1 MPIERVVPNVSKI
14 RDIDVNP
21 PPILNKVEVERPKI
35 TKDKTKKDKKLEEKK
50 PVARIIYS

>member
-50 PVARIIYS
+50 PVARFIYS